1 MLRWMA
7 PAFGDSLIDV
17 MLSISAQSKLRY
29 GKETAL
35 ASYSTGRPTLTTLDE
50 IADQVVILQKAA
62 SDMTGHE
69 GAYIQ
74 GMLEA
79 FGCSAQVLQGDQLSY
94 LEKVDRMQQIS
105 LQEIPKENFAGLAE
119 KIERQLK
126 ELGYKGKVG
135 EAIGHYL
142 DDTLI
147 PPGEV
152 TTLAKQ
158 FLGQAKAD
166 TLSKVIQLPAGDG
179 IDGVHGATNV
189 FWSGYSRYDGNY
201 RGTLNFNLDRPW
213 SRPTF
218 ANILC
223 HEGYPG
229 HQAFYCRWDDL
240 YQRGLLPLEG
250 AYYAYNTPSNGLFEG
265 GPEIGLH
272 ALGWDDPLVV
282 TPGLSMEMKQ
292 SFALGRDILDLQ
304 RMYQTNGCYYVNVQG
319 AANEEAIRYMLSG
332 GTLSQVEAENAC
344 RFFTDPLQCTYYPA
358 YYYGKWMVLGAYQCF
373 EENERP
379 EFFKILYD
387 TPHTTNTFIQAIAE
401 ATKKPFAPFTGL

>member
-62 SDMTGHE
+62 SDMTSHE

-158 FLGQAKAD
+158 FW
-166 TLSKVIQLPAGDG
+166 V
-179 IDGVHGATNV
+179 
-189 FWSGYSRYDGNY
+189 
-201 RGTLNFNLDRPW
+201 
-213 SRPTF
+213 
-218 ANILC
+218 
-223 HEGYPG
+223 
-229 HQAFYCRWDDL
+229 
-240 YQRGLLPLEG
+240 
-250 AYYAYNTPSNGLFEG
+250 
-265 GPEIGLH
+265 
-272 ALGWDDPLVV
+272 
-282 TPGLSMEMKQ
+282 KQ
-292 SFALGRDILDLQ
+292 
-304 RMYQTNGCYYVNVQG
+304 
-319 AANEEAIRYMLSG
+319 
-332 GTLSQVEAENAC
+332 
-344 RFFTDPLQCTYYPA
+344 
-358 YYYGKWMVLGAYQCF
+358 
-373 EENERP
+373 
-379 EFFKILYD
+379 
-387 TPHTTNTFIQAIAE
+387 
-401 ATKKPFAPFTGL
+401 KPIP